1 MSALTRSSAWHA
13 LEAHYEQVRDVHM
26 RDLFRADAKR
36 FESFSLRLGD
46 FLVDYSKNRVT
57 AETMRLLA
65 ELARQAGVPE
75 QIGRMFGGEK
85 INFTENRAVLH
96 TALRNRSG
104 RPVFVEGVDVMPK
117 VGAVL
122 ARMRTFSSA
131 VRNGDWKGYTGKKIT
146 DIVNIGIGGSDLGP
160 AMVTRALRPYVRT
173 GLRVHFVSN
182 VDGTQIAETLKRSS
196 PETDALHR
204 RVEDLHH
211 PGDDRQREDG
221 ARVAVQ
227 STLGDEGAVAKHFV
241 ALSTN
246 AREVAPSA
254 STRQHVRVLGLG
266 RRPLLALERHRP
278 VHRNR
283 DRDGP
288 LRELLEGAH
297 AMDEHFR
304 TAPIEQNLPVV
315 LMGCS
320 ASGTTTSS
328 APSHAILPYDQ
339 YLHRFPPTSSRPT
352 WRATARAST
361 APGKSGRLRR
371 PVRSSGASRAPTGS
385 TRSTSSSIRA
395 RARPRRLHRTGAL
408 SHNPLGTHHK
418 ILLSNFFAQ
427 TEALMRGKT
436 EDEVRA
442 ELDVAGLGGDALER
456 LLPHKVFE
464 GNRPTNSILFR
475 SLTPYSLGVLLAMY
489 EHKIFTQGV
498 IWDINSFDQW
508 GVELGK
514 QLAEVNPARARRRRP
529 RARARRLDQR
539 PDQPLQ
545 VAEVSAAPPAL
556 PGYGMPG
563 KRTSRSLSIP
573 SVIS

>member
-46 FLVDYSKNRVT
+46 FLVDYSKNRIT
-57 AETMRLLA
+57 AETMGLLA

-182 VDGTQIAETLKRSS
+182 VDGTQIIETLKQKPPEQTLFIISS
-196 PETDALHR
+196 KTFTTQETLAN
-204 RVEDLHH
+204 
-211 PGDDRQREDG
+211 
-221 ARVAVQ
+221 ARTARDWFVQ
-227 STLGDEGAVAKHFV
+227 STGDEGAVAKHFV

-246 AREVAPSA
+246 AREVAAFGIDPANMFEFWDWVGGRYSLWSA
-254 STRQHVRVLGLG
+254 IGLSIAIAIG
-266 RRPLLALERHRP
+266 MDNFEL
-278 VHRNR
+278 
-283 DRDGP
+283 
-288 LRELLEGAH
+288 LLEGAH

-304 TAPIEQNLPVV
+304 TAPIEQNIPVV
-315 LMGCS
+315 LGLLGVWYNNFFG
-320 ASGTTTSS
+320 AR
-328 APSHAILPYDQ
+328 SHAILPYDQ
-339 YLHRFPPTSSRPT
+339 YMERLPAYLQQADMESNGKGVD
-352 WRATARAST
+352 RAGAAVDYATGPVIWGEPGTNGQHAFYQLIHQGTALVPADFI
-361 APGKSGRLRR
+361 AP
-371 PVRSSGASRAPTGS
+371 
-385 TRSTSSSIRA
+385 A
-395 RARPRRLHRTGAL
+395 R
-408 SHNPLGTHHK
+408 SHNPVGTHHK

-436 EDEVRA
+436 AEEVRR
-442 ELDVAGLGGDALER
+442 ELTVAGLGGDALER

-475 SLTPYSLGVLLAMY
+475 SLTPYSLGMLLAMY

-498 IWDINSFDQW
+498 IWNINSFDQW

-514 QLAEVNPARARRRRP
+514 QLAASILPELADAGPAHAHD
-529 RARARRLDQR
+529 ASTNGLINH
-539 PDQPLQ
+539 
-545 VAEVSAAPPAL
+545 
-556 PGYGMPG
+556 Y
-563 KRTSRSLSIP
+563 KSLK
-573 SVIS
+573 